1 MGAGGR
7 QAVSQL
13 LTVRP
18 QTGWR
23 ETTRVGENHHSR
35 RGLLAVS
42 ALNPCPRL
50 LTLASRLDGHLLT
63 AVAPAGGG
71 DGGHPQQVLLPAV

>member
-1 MGAGGR
+1 M
-7 QAVSQL
+7 VSQL

-42 ALNPCPRL
+42 ALNPAPGCLPLPAGSMVTFSLLLPRPAEVTAATHSRYCCPRFRW
-50 LTLASRLDGHLLT
+50 AIR
-63 AVAPAGGG
+63 
-71 DGGHPQQVLLPAV
+71 

>member
-1 MGAGGR
+1 MGAGETE
-7 QAVSQL
+7 AS
-13 LTVRP
+13 RP
-18 QTGWR
+18 ASSLQPGQTGWR

-50 LTLASRLDGHLLT
+50 LTLASRLDGLPSVLL
-63 AVAPAGGG
+63 PSRRRC
-71 DGGHPQQVLLPAV
+71 DHPQQVLLPAV